1 MKHTHH
7 FLSCGRLRHKH
18 PRTADKRALAEVS
31 VLLLAA
37 VADLAALQAKLQTL
51 HGLAAGVQQH
61 RLAVHVAGE
70 LVPGRLLGGR
80 AAAGAGVAAGGA
92 QGVQAGGAGL
102 QESQEEHGAL
112 APQARQQQ
120 PQTRVCSCG

>member
-1 MKHTHH
+1 M
-7 FLSCGRLRHKH
+7 
-18 PRTADKRALAEVS
+18 
-31 VLLLAA
+31 
-37 VADLAALQAKLQTL
+37 ADLAALQAKLQTL

-61 RLAVHVAGE
+61 RLAVDVAGE
-70 LVPGRLLGGR
+70 LVPGRVLGGGT
-80 AAAGAGVAAGGA
+80 AAGARVAAGGA

-120 PQTRVCSCG
+120 AQARV